1 MCHYTISPI
10 RAKSQ
15 KCLLLL
21 FPMLHLT
28 APRAQILVFCAR
40 TARKQGFQTS
50 KAHKNLDFVLEK
62 PENRGF
68 RPQKRTKTSILCSKC
83 PKTGVPKGKSAQ
95 KPRFCARNAR
105 KQGFRRL
112 KAHKILE
119 LALTALFLSA
129 YISKIVFFG
138 NSRIFVKILYIG
150 VRIFYGFV
158 GQWIP

>member
-1 MCHYTISPI
+1 MKACAVNCRKATFTLPDANSPS
-10 RAKSQ
+10 A
-15 KCLLLL
+15 
-21 FPMLHLT
+21 
-28 APRAQILVFCAR
+28 RAQKWRFCAR
-40 TARKQGFQTS
+40 EARKWGVQRV
-50 KAHKNLDFVLEK
+50 KAHKNLDFVLET
-62 PENRGF
+62 PENGGSEGK
-68 RPQKRTKTSILCSKC
+68 KRTKTSILCSKC
-83 PKTGVPKGKSAQ
+83 PKTRVLNGKSAQ

-105 KQGFRRL
+105 KRGSRRL

>member
-1 MCHYTISPI
+1 MPLIP
-10 RAKSQ
+10 
-15 KCLLLL
+15 LLE
-21 FPMLHLT
+21 
-28 APRAQILVFCAR
+28 
-40 TARKQGFQTS
+40 
-50 KAHKNLDFVLEK
+50 HKNDDFVLEM
-62 PENRGF
+62 PENG
-68 RPQKRTKTSILCSKC
+68 
-83 PKTGVPKGKSAQ
+83 GG
-95 KPRFCARNAR
+95 
-105 KQGFRRL
+105 RRL

>member
-1 MCHYTISPI
+1 MWPFDTCAENCRKVPFTLPDATCPSA
-10 RAKSQ
+10 RAQ
-15 KCLLLL
+15 KC
-21 FPMLHLT
+21 
-28 APRAQILVFCAR
+28 
-40 TARKQGFQTS
+40 
-50 KAHKNLDFVLEK
+50 
-62 PENRGF
+62 
-68 RPQKRTKTSILCSKC
+68 
-83 PKTGVPKGKSAQ
+83 
-95 KPRFCARNAR
+95 RFCARNAR
-105 KQGFRRL
+105 KRGSRRL

>member
-1 MCHYTISPI
+1 MP
-10 RAKSQ
+10 
-15 KCLLLL
+15 
-21 FPMLHLT
+21 
-28 APRAQILVFCAR
+28 
-40 TARKQGFQTS
+40 
-50 KAHKNLDFVLEK
+50 
-62 PENRGF
+62 
-68 RPQKRTKTSILCSKC
+68 ILCSKS
-83 PKTGVPKGKSAQ
+83 PKTGG
-95 KPRFCARNAR
+95 
-105 KQGFRRL
+105 GRRL

>member
-1 MCHYTISPI
+1 MP
-10 RAKSQ
+10 
-15 KCLLLL
+15 
-21 FPMLHLT
+21 
-28 APRAQILVFCAR
+28 
-40 TARKQGFQTS
+40 
-50 KAHKNLDFVLEK
+50 
-62 PENRGF
+62 
-68 RPQKRTKTSILCSKC
+68 ILCSKC
-83 PKTGVPKGKSAQ
+83 LKT
-95 KPRFCARNAR
+95 
-105 KQGFRRL
+105 GFRRL